1 MLLVVEATEVAL
13 RQGATRRDR
22 LTRDLGFEIFIQV
35 LMVVILR
42 RLWAKS
48 KIRAVSLQHLVAI
61 SLLWI
66 VNRAKVHFNL
76 AVWLNVGV
84 VKVL

>member
-13 RQGATRRDR
+13 RKGATRRDR
-22 LTRDLGFEIFIQV
+22 LTRDLRLEVFVQV
-35 LMVVILR
+35 VMMMVLR
-42 RLWAKS
+42 RLWAKCE
-48 KIRAVSLQHLVAI
+48 ICAIPLQHLVAI